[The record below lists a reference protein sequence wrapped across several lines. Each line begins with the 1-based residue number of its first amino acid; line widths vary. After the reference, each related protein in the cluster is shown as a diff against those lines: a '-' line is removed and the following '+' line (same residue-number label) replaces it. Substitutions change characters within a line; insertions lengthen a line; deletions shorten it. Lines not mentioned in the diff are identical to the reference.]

1 MVSIPFVKMVGAG
14 NDFIIIEARKNLDYV
29 KFAKAVCARHNGI
42 GADGVL
48 ILDKSAIIRLPY
60 AHYQCRRFRGP
71 DVRQRCPLYG
81 RVYRG

>member
-29 KFAKAVCARHNGI
+29 KFAKAVCARQNGI

-48 ILDKSAIIRLPY
+48 VLDKSAVSDYRMQIGR
-60 AHYQCRRFRGP
+60 ASCRE
-71 DVRQRCPLYG
+71 
-81 RVYRG
+81 RV